1 MRTQA
6 LAAEDDDDDEHPTP
20 HPDSDVVFRPC
31 PLCRGRGRMEVVVD
45 RTRPREVIVRPC
57 IVCRGQG
64 FVVGRL
70 TQGGA
75 SSNAVLMKDER

>member
-6 LAAEDDDDDEHPTP
+6 LVDDQDEDPTP
-20 HPDSDVVFRPC
+20 RPDIIVPFRPC

-45 RTRPREVIVRPC
+45 RTRPREVILRPC
-57 IVCRGQG
+57 IICRGHG
-64 FVVGRL
+64 WVGGRRL

-75 SSNAVLMKDER
+75 SSNAVAS